1 MLRGSLSAQRGLDPT
16 TAFNEQVLIRNT
28 RGFPK
33 SPLCSNALVTMIYL
47 GRSKHVSLEYKDEI
61 KVYQQ
66 YCGTE
71 NICVYRGEL
80 MEGDTFQFV
89 SKRHLGFPFSLTF
102 FLNDTEV
109 ERLSSC
115 CEYRH
120 LRRPGPRRRN
130 SYFRILHV
138 AGAPPCYK
146 CIVAMGLDKKFSP
159 PKRKA
164 RSSRVKHVCPW
175 EHAVHCELCDSSA
188 GQTSRED
195 SSSVVTHG
203 HGTSAETV
211 EKSEETEEESSE
223 EETENQSSE
232 EEEDSEEN
240 ASKNVLH
247 HCCSY
252 DIY

>member
-1 MLRGSLSAQRGLDPT
+1 
-16 TAFNEQVLIRNT
+16 
-28 RGFPK
+28 
-33 SPLCSNALVTMIYL
+33 
-47 GRSKHVSLEYKDEI
+47 
-61 KVYQQ
+61 
-66 YCGTE
+66 
-71 NICVYRGEL
+71 
-80 MEGDTFQFV
+80 
-89 SKRHLGFPFSLTF
+89 
-102 FLNDTEV
+102 
-109 ERLSSC
+109 
-115 CEYRH
+115 
-120 LRRPGPRRRN
+120 
-130 SYFRILHV
+130 
-138 AGAPPCYK
+138 
-146 CIVAMGLDKKFSP
+146 MGLDKKFSP

-240 ASKNVLH
+240 ASKNGMVFPKMSRGGEMGEDDSGEGVGLWTPALAGAGEM
-247 HCCSY
+247 
-252 DIY
+252 